1 MGLETAALAA
11 AASSSTAAAGTAATV
26 GATAAAAGAGASAA
40 GGAAAGMALGTKL
53 TIASGAL
60 GAAGS
65 VAGVMQGKAAV
76 KDQMR
81 AQKIQQKQQAYQTN
95 RERRKQFA
103 AARQSQAE
111 LRASSFAQGTA
122 QTSRTSGISGNI
134 QQQAGTNV
142 GFLNQSEG
150 FTSATGARNVA
161 AAGATSRANTFNA
174 LAGLGFQGAQFGAN
188 AKGTG
193 LFD

>member
-1 MGLETAALAA
+1 MGLETAAILAA
-11 AASSSTAAAGTAATV
+11 TSAAPTAAVGTAATAASAAAGGATAAGTAATM
-26 GATAAAAGAGASAA
+26 S
-40 GGAAAGMALGTKL
+40 LGTKL
-53 TIASGAL
+53 TIASGAI

-65 VAGVMQGKAAV
+65 VAGVMQGREAV

-81 AQKIQQKQQAYQTN
+81 AQKLQQKQQAYQTN

-134 QQQAGTNV
+134 QQEAGTNV

-150 FTSATGARNVA
+150 FTSAIGARSVA

>member
-1 MGLETAALAA
+1 
-11 AASSSTAAAGTAATV
+11 
-26 GATAAAAGAGASAA
+26 
-40 GGAAAGMALGTKL
+40 MALGTKL

-65 VAGVMQGKAAV
+65 VAGVLQGKAAV

-81 AQKIQQKQQAYQTN
+81 AQKVQQKQQAYQTN

-188 AKGTG
+188 VKGTG